1 MGTGSDGQ
9 NNLFS
14 SRQDEARE
22 KSFSAGQGKGKNMR
36 GGAGQEKLL
45 RLM

>member
-14 SRQDEARE
+14 SRQDETKE
-22 KSFSAGQGKGKNMR
+22 KSFSAGKGKGKIMR
-36 GGAGQEKLL
+36 SGAGQEKLF
-45 RLM
+45 RLV